1 MLEIHQFLIS
11 AGYRPLTAAN
21 NIVENAIIRA
31 FKLLGEPCYDL
42 LVNHL
47 CAMHRLPRHILLTR
61 YDLISVAIRQ
71 VFGYGSEV
79 FLHEIRESLL
89 ESLPHLDRSLGT
101 ARIVEETHKFEVL
114 KFAGDLRRGR
124 VILLCSNYSSRQQ
137 VLDAFFQRT
146 TAAGTRMQHRLAEAR
161 YDDGENVVAGARA
174 YCNLVSCQHSPVKQ
188 QEEHASARVF
198 LCTHNIDESE
208 VDLYDAVLSHDHV
221 VTDRPFMVYS
231 RTGVP
236 STLNNREHN

>member
-1 MLEIHQFLIS
+1 MLELHQFLIS
-11 AGYRPLTAAN
+11 AGYQPRTGAS
-21 NIVENAIIRA
+21 NIVQNAITRA

-47 CAMHRLPRHILLTR
+47 SAMHRLPRHILLTR
-61 YDLISVAIRQ
+61 YDLISMAIRQ

-89 ESLPHLDRSLGT
+89 ENLPHLDRSLST
-101 ARIVEETHKFEVL
+101 AQIVEEAYKFEVL
-114 KFAGDLRRGR
+114 KFASDLGHGR
-124 VILLCSNYSSRQQ
+124 VILLCSSYSSRQQ

-146 TAAGTRMQHRLAEAR
+146 SAAGARIQHRLAEAR
-161 YDDGENVVAGARA
+161 YDDEGNVVAGARA
-174 YCNLVSCQHSPVKQ
+174 YCNLVSCQHSPIKRPEAHTSTGV
-188 QEEHASARVF
+188 S

-208 VDLYDAVLSHDHV
+208 VDLYDSVLSHNHV

-231 RTGVP
+231 R
-236 STLNNREHN
+236 SDAINLK